1 MVVVLTDRKIYV
13 ISLHPSSCH
22 LVARYHRDG
31 VLSLCELH
39 QDDEHRREN
48 KLPAH
53 FGVDGMLLYRLLA
66 VVHGSS
72 YGIANE
78 VQYLATLQLRQSS

>member
-1 MVVVLTDRKIYV
+1 MVALQTDLKIYV

-31 VLSLCELH
+31 VLSLCALH

-53 FGVDGMLLYRLLA
+53 FGVDGMLWYQLLT

-72 YGIANE
+72 YGVANE
-78 VQYLATLQLRQSS
+78 VQSPAMLQLRQSS